1 MTKKVSKKVFYC
13 CGTKEPK
20 NRCERYKMYSKKTN
34 KLYYFTHC
42 TMCDTKYL
50 YGIKEVEDD

>member
-13 CGTKEPK
+13 CSNKPK

-42 TMCDTKYL
+42 EICDTKYV